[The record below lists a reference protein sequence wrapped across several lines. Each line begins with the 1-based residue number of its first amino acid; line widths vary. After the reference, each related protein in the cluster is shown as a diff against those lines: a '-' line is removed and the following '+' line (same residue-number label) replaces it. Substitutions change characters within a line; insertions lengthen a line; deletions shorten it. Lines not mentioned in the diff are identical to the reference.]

1 MQVNSYHPKRTAVHF
16 YFGAGMVTLVTDFM
30 LPIAGEETERCDA
43 ARNRRLLLDAATELV
58 ATVGADAVTMDA
70 LATRAGVG
78 KGTVFRRFGSRSGLM
93 QALVD
98 HTEKELQHGFLFGP
112 PPLGPGADPIDR
124 LVAFGRARLNLVEV
138 QGEVM
143 RAAENSPEL
152 RYSAP
157 AHRVNYTHVLNL
169 LRTAHVEGDLEL
181 LAYGLLTPLEATLV
195 LHQFRDLGMSKQRL
209 ADGWEDLVRRATRQ
223 DSTTTATAAR

>member
-1 MQVNSYHPKRTAVHF
+1 MHSYHLSGLWSIYVP
-16 YFGAGMVTLVTDFM
+16 GAGMVALVTDFI

-58 ATVGADAVTMDA
+58 ATIGADAVTMDA
-70 LATRAGVG
+70 LAARAGVG

-169 LRTAHVEGDLEL
+169 LRTADVEGDLEL

-195 LHQFRDLGMSKQRL
+195 LHQFRDLGMSMQRL

-223 DSTTTATAAR
+223 